1 MLGKNYLLEKLN
13 NNEKCMGTW
22 ITIPSEIVVD
32 IATTAGLDYLIID
45 MEHGPISLET
55 AEKMIITAES
65 NNSSPLIRL
74 GEISESQILRAL
86 DIGCH
91 GLIFP
96 NISNIKQIEEII
108 NLTNFPPK
116 GSRGFSPFVRAS
128 KYNKHNSTQFN
139 ELSNDNLIRGIIIEN
154 PEAINNI
161 DKFLAYDDINLY
173 FIGLYD
179 LSVYL
184 GYPGNIENPRLIE
197 FLNELV
203 KKITNKN
210 KFVGTIASS
219 MSQLN
224 SLKDIGLSFYAYL
237 VDSQIIFDG
246 YQNPVKAIKKE

>member
-1 MLGKNYLLEKLN
+1 MLKKNYLLEKLKLH
-13 NNEKCMGTW
+13 EKCMGTW

-55 AEKMIITAES
+55 AQKMIITAES

-96 NISNIKQIEEII
+96 NISHKKQIEEII
-108 NLTNFPPK
+108 NLTSFSPR

-128 KYNKHNSTQFN
+128 KYNKSNSTQFN
-139 ELSNDNLIRGIIIEN
+139 ALTNDNLLRGIIIEN

-161 DKFLAYDDINLY
+161 DDFLKYDDINLY

-179 LSVYL
+179 LSIYL
-184 GYPGNIENPRLIE
+184 GFPGDMENPQLID

-203 KKITNKN
+203 KKITKKN

-219 MSQLN
+219 MSQLK
-224 SLKDIGLSFYAYL
+224 SFKDIGLSFYAYL

-246 YQNPVKAIKKE
+246 YDNAVKAIK